1 MNSKET
7 GGRHVNRRIGLH
19 SSVPENRADIE
30 KAKKSIHKPA
40 EVCYNMS
47 YIKQPDYLWAKPRQQ
62 AAGIRKLCEPA
73 SGFLPGARPDLRII
87 KQIIFNE
94 KGALMT

>member
-1 MNSKET
+1 M
-7 GGRHVNRRIGLH
+7 NRRIGLH

-47 YIKQPDYLWAKPRQQ
+47 YIICMKQPDHLRADPRLQ

-73 SGFLPGARPDLRII
+73 SGFLPGALPYLRII
-87 KQIIFNE
+87 KLIKFNE
-94 KGALMT
+94 KGAIMT